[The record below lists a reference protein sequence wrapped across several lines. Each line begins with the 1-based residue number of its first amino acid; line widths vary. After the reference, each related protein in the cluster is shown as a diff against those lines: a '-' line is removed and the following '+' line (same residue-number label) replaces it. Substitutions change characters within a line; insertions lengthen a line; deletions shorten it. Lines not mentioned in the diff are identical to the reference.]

1 MLTTARPGN
10 SGRWQPL
17 KRKRLECILPAT
29 KCLLLLILGLSST
42 GAFADKPA
50 TDKQMADVASTA
62 PRDPMEYFFHQS
74 FNNLPEE
81 LAIAADEGKAGVFIM
96 FSDVDCPWCAKMKAT
111 IMSQVAVQD
120 YYRKHFQVL
129 TIDIRGD
136 AMIVDFEGKEMSE
149 KDFAFKE
156 HRVRATPVVMF
167 FDNSGKAVAR
177 FTGIVRDVDEFLW
190 LGEYVVSG
198 AFQEMNFTKYKRNRK
213 QQEQHVSSRS
223 SS

>member
-1 MLTTARPGN
+1 M
-10 SGRWQPL
+10 
-17 KRKRLECILPAT
+17 
-29 KCLLLLILGLSST
+29 ILGLSST

-50 TDKQMADVASTA
+50 ADKEIADVGSTV

-74 FNNLPEE
+74 FNNLQEE
-81 LAIAADEGKAGVFIM
+81 LEIAADEGKAGVFIM
-96 FSDVDCPWCAKMKAT
+96 FSDKDCPWCAKMKAT
-111 IMSQVAVQD
+111 IMNQVAVQD

-129 TIDIRGD
+129 TIDIRGA
-136 AMIVDFEGKEMSE
+136 AMIVDFEGKEISE

-167 FDNSGKAVAR
+167 FDTSGKTVAR

-198 AFQEMNFTKYKRNRK
+198 AFNEMNFTKYKRNRK
-213 QQEQHVSSRS
+213 QQQ
-223 SS
+223 

>member
-1 MLTTARPGN
+1 MLTTVRLSN
-10 SGRWQPL
+10 SAGWQYFN
-17 KRKRLECILPAT
+17 RKRVKRVLPAT
-29 KCLLLLILGLSST
+29 KFLLLLILGLSST
-42 GAFADKPA
+42 AVFADKPA
-50 TDKQMADVASTA
+50 TNKQMADVGSTA

-81 LAIAADEGKAGVFIM
+81 LEIATDEGKAGVFIM

-136 AMIVDFEGKEMSE
+136 AMIVDFAGKEISE

-198 AFQEMNFTKYKRNRK
+198 AFNEMNFTKYKRSRK
-213 QQEQHVSSRS
+213 QQQ
-223 SS
+223 

>member
-1 MLTTARPGN
+1 MLTIAKPGN
-10 SGRWQPL
+10 SVGWQHFNRNKL
-17 KRKRLECILPAT
+17 IRILPAINFF
-29 KCLLLLILGLSST
+29 LLLILGLSST
-42 GAFADKPA
+42 AVLADKPGADKTA
-50 TDKQMADVASTA
+50 TDVKIADVGSTA

-74 FNNLPEE
+74 FNNLQEE
-81 LAIAADEGKAGVFIM
+81 LDISVDEGKTGVFIM

-111 IMSQVAVQD
+111 IMNQVAVQD

-136 AMIVDFEGKEMSE
+136 AMIVDFEGKELSE

-167 FDNSGKAVAR
+167 FDNSGKPVAR

-198 AFQEMNFTKYKRNRK
+198 AYNEMNFTKYKRNRK
-213 QQEQHVSSRS
+213 KQG
-223 SS
+223 